1 MPKWATGSKSS
12 REKSLNRGAN
22 PPPQPPEATGSTAI
36 RIQEFRGPLPPPH
49 DLREYEQVVEG
60 AAERI
65 VQMAEREQRVGHELA
80 IEGARTAALATRR
93 AQFVGLVCVMSAL
106 GAAVGLGYLGHAV
119 AAGAV
124 GTTTVLGLAT
134 AFLATRKTPP
144 AGRPIQSGRHP
155 AT

>member
-1 MPKWATGSKSS
+1 MPKWATGSRSS
-12 REKSLNRGAN
+12 REKSLNRGAS

-36 RIQEFRGPLPPPH
+36 RIQEFLGPLPPPR
-49 DLREYEQVVEG
+49 DLREYEQVVPG

-65 VQMAEREQRVGHELA
+65 LQMAEREQRAGHELA
-80 IEGARTAALATRR
+80 IEGARTEALATRR
-93 AQFVGLVCVMSAL
+93 AQLVGLICVISAL

-144 AGRPIQSGRHP
+144 AGRSIQTGPHS